1 MGDRVVWAVYFLLC
15 IISLVEV
22 FSAASTLSYRSGSF
36 WDPLIKQALFLTGGT
51 IIVLFVHKIP
61 CRLFKAIPILLY
73 PLAFILL
80 LITSI
85 TGDVT
90 NGARRW
96 YDFFGIPFQPSELG
110 KGAVVIAVALILSRM
125 QTEAGASKYAF
136 RNILYCTLPICGL
149 IFTEN
154 LSTACLLFGV
164 VVLMMFIGRVSLIQ
178 IGKLLGVIVL
188 LGMMGISLIIG
199 IGSNS
204 EL

>member
-96 YDFFGIPFQPSELG
+96 YDFSAFPSNPPNLAKEPW
-110 KGAVVIAVALILSRM
+110 S
-125 QTEAGASKYAF
+125 
-136 RNILYCTLPICGL
+136 LP
-149 IFTEN
+149 
-154 LSTACLLFGV
+154 
-164 VVLMMFIGRVSLIQ
+164 
-178 IGKLLGVIVL
+178 
-188 LGMMGISLIIG
+188 
-199 IGSNS
+199 
-204 EL
+204 